1 MLQDEHRYDPPRS
14 RRELAWLRQER
25 PFTLDGPHR
34 GKPGWFWRLL
44 RAIGRLVGAQ

>member
-14 RRELAWLRQER
+14 RRELAWLRQE
-25 PFTLDGPHR
+25 
-34 GKPGWFWRLL
+34 L